1 MIDKSQQLQ
10 ERHTERQPAFRPQP
24 TPWSL
29 VLLLVGAGVVG
40 AFQVGKAP
48 PMLLSI
54 RSEFGMSLFLAGWIL
69 SIFNVIGF
77 LLGSMAGAV
86 ADAFGHRRLLF
97 IGFFLQALGS
107 LAGSFATG
115 ASLLLATRAT
125 EGLGFLFIV
134 VAAPAM
140 VARVTAPK
148 DIRLSL
154 SMWSCFL
161 PAGASMIMLFVPL
174 VILRMDWR
182 ELWQVNA
189 VILGAYA
196 LWLMRGTAHLA
207 GRAAGPKK
215 GMGRVWR
222 DLRLTVTSTGP
233 VLLAAIFTTYA
244 LQWLCVMGFL
254 PTLLSEEYG
263 LSAGRASV
271 FTAVMVAMNV
281 PGNLM
286 GGWLLHRGFQRWKLI
301 AFASAVMGLCSLAI
315 YSQNLQFG
323 PRYAACLIFSL
334 IGGLLPA
341 SALGGAPL
349 YAPSPQQLATT
360 NGLIMQGGQFGQVI
374 GPPTLALIVSLG
386 GGWKSAPWLLGGSA
400 AVGVVLSFGLAVL
413 EAKRARPRTT
423 PPASRKGQSL

>member
-1 MIDKSQQLQ
+1 MINKNQQSQ
-10 ERHTERQPAFRPQP
+10 ERYGIRQPSSLAEP
-24 TPWSL
+24 TPWPL
-29 VLLLVGAGVVG
+29 VLLLVGAGVVA

-86 ADAFGHRRLLF
+86 ADAFGHRRLLL
-97 IGFFLQALGS
+97 IGFLLQALGS

-115 ASLLLATRAT
+115 ASFLLTTRAV
-125 EGLGFLFIV
+125 EGLGFLFTV

-161 PAGASMIMLFVPL
+161 PAGASLIMLFVPL
-174 VILRMDWR
+174 VNLNLDWR
-182 ELWQVNA
+182 ELWQINA
-189 VILGAYA
+189 VILVAYA
-196 LWLMRGTAHLA
+196 LWVMRGTARLA

-215 GMGRVWR
+215 RMGRVWR
-222 DLRLTVTSTGP
+222 DLRLTVTSAGP

-254 PTLLSEEYG
+254 PSLLVEEYG

-271 FTAVMVAMNV
+271 FTAIMVAMNV

-301 AFASAVMGLCSLAI
+301 AFASAVMGLCSLAV
-315 YSQNLQFG
+315 YSQGLPFG
-323 PRYAACLIFSL
+323 ARYAACLLFSL

-341 SALGGAPL
+341 SALGGAPV
-349 YAPSPQQLATT
+349 YAPTPQQLATT

-374 GPPTLALIVSLG
+374 GPPALALIVSLG
-386 GGWKSAPWLLGGSA
+386 GGWQSAPWLLGGSA
-400 AVGVVLSFGLAVL
+400 AVGVALAFGLAAL
-413 EAKRARPRTT
+413 EAKRARF
-423 PPASRKGQSL
+423 